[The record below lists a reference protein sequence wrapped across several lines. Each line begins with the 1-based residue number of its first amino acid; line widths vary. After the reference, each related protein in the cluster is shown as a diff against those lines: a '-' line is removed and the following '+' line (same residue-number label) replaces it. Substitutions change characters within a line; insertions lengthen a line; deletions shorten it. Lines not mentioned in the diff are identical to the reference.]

1 MTSIVLRPEANY
13 TKVHLLHLLRSSWF
27 VLVFVALALCIGCV
41 AVVNATLMASYLLLS
56 PAVELRQDGIQ
67 ILRAAP
73 ALVAGPLSMLGLLAA
88 WFLITNLWYR
98 NLWYEMAEDELRV
111 HQGIL
116 RRTVQKVAFRDITQV
131 SIEQGAIQERYGI
144 GSVVVHFAST
154 RSPAIREIEMV
165 GLKNPQAVCE
175 RMRALTAEPFL
186 AEPTDRAAGNPEQ
199 GENGSVG
206 VGALSR

>member
-116 RRTVQKVAFRDITQV
+116 RRTVQKVAFR
-131 SIEQGAIQERYGI
+131 
-144 GSVVVHFAST
+144 
-154 RSPAIREIEMV
+154 EIEMV

-186 AEPTDRAAGNPEQ
+186 AEPTDREQ
-199 GENGSVG
+199 
-206 VGALSR
+206 ATQSRERMGQ